1 MADAEAPILIAAD
14 TEPEQGPPGLGPPPP
29 LPPRSPVPEP
39 EEQPTLVSVPDA
51 VAEPS
56 TSSAMLPLP
65 TELFVFPQIGTM
77 KKSKIIQVCEKTPC
91 DRKLCATCN
100 PCLKMYDGVRHMQ
113 VPGVNYAMRYKYL
126 VNQIEASQMALL
138 SVNYKTLGTI
148 LSLAK
153 LSLVSLF
160 DAFGVKKEECT
171 FHNITFFIE
180 KLDTVLIKFVKETA
194 KKSIPEAYKQLEQ
207 FHAVPNKDITSE
219 VLSKIFTLP
228 IQPGTNCI
236 KFIEEFFNDSTYFSI
251 FATQVYEKLVR
262 CVERANPIV
271 GNIIVITFHAIAQ
284 LMDILYSDYIAS
296 LTDDFDSSNKKI
308 GGMFKHEFIR
318 MQFTAQLTTSTHLLF
333 TYLFKHRTDIEI
345 NCAKEC
351 ERMQNSTDAPET
363 STATPV
369 PEKKSSGFFSMFSSS
384 SS

>member
-1 MADAEAPILIAAD
+1 
-14 TEPEQGPPGLGPPPP
+14 
-29 LPPRSPVPEP
+29 VPEP
-39 EEQPTLVSVPDA
+39 EEQTPLEILVSAFDAVIEVPASDA

-77 KKSKIIQVCEKTPC
+77 KKSKTTRVCEKTPC

-113 VPGVNYAMRYKYL
+113 VPGASYAMRYKYL

-148 LSLAK
+148 FSLVK
-153 LSLVSLF
+153 LSMVSLF
-160 DAFGVKKEECT
+160 DAFGVNKEECT
-171 FHNITFFIE
+171 FHAITANIEI
-180 KLDTVLIKFVKETA
+180 LDAMLINFA
-194 KKSIPEAYKQLEQ
+194 KISAKTTIPEAYKQLEQ
-207 FHAVPNKDITSE
+207 FHSVPNRDITSE
-219 VLSKIFTLP
+219 VLSKVFATALFP
-228 IQPGTNCI
+228 NTNCI
-236 KFIEEFFNDSTYFSI
+236 KYVESFFNDSTYFSI
-251 FATQVYEKLVR
+251 FANQVYEKLVR

-271 GNIIVITFHAIAQ
+271 GNIILITFHAITQ
-284 LMDILYSDYIAS
+284 LMHALHPDYVAS
-296 LTDDFDSSNKKI
+296 LTDDFGNNKKI

-318 MQFTAQLTTSTHLLF
+318 TQITAQLITSTHLLF
-333 TYLFKHRTDIEI
+333 TYLFKHRTDIEV

-351 ERMQNSTDAPET
+351 ERMQNSTDASEVS
-363 STATPV
+363 STTVPV

>member
-148 LSLAK
+148 FSLAK

-180 KLDTVLIKFVKETA
+180 KLDTVLIKFVK
-194 KKSIPEAYKQLEQ
+194 
-207 FHAVPNKDITSE
+207 
-219 VLSKIFTLP
+219 
-228 IQPGTNCI
+228 
-236 KFIEEFFNDSTYFSI
+236 EFFNDSTYFSI

-351 ERMQNSTDAPET
+351 
-363 STATPV
+363 
-369 PEKKSSGFFSMFSSS
+369 
-384 SS
+384 